1 MRKGLLL
8 VTFALIAASCGGP
21 GEPAAAST
29 AAPVN
34 VDSSSEAAATPST
47 VSTATTDTDP
57 AATPITTAASPSFD
71 GPPAPDFE
79 LVLADG
85 SVFRLS
91 DEQKPV
97 YVVFWAEW

>member
-1 MRKGLLL
+1 MRKGLIL
-8 VTFALIAASCGGP
+8 VTFALIAVSCGGSDD
-21 GEPAAAST
+21 PAAVST

-34 VDSSSEAAATPST
+34 AELSSDGRTTASTAATTPEDTGPVETQTAAAAT
-47 VSTATTDTDP
+47 
-57 AATPITTAASPSFD
+57 PSFD

-79 LVLADG
+79 LTLSDG
-85 SVFRLS
+85 STFTLS